1 MLQIW
6 LNVDDV
12 FLVVLLF
19 SLSLSFSPRSS
30 VISHH
35 HGGIDSECKQDIKQ
49 TSVSF
54 ILSTQTECLSYL
66 EASCSVVAYQQHPL

>member
-12 FLVVLLF
+12 FPVVLLF
-19 SLSLSFSPRSS
+19 SVSLSFSPWS

-54 ILSTQTECLSYL
+54 VISTPSPSLI
-66 EASCSVVAYQQHPL
+66 